1 MECGPK
7 PPGTYRIV
15 MVGSSL
21 AMGYMVPE
29 EQTMTRYLPSDLTSE
44 AGRKVEL
51 YNESFAWS
59 PPHTIVLRF
68 NRVVA
73 AQPDLIL
80 WLITPRDLW
89 YPAATFNAEFGPPVV
104 STDARHSS
112 LRGGSLANKS
122 LSEALLERWNRTR
135 IWLMLN
141 HCLYLSQHQYVR
153 SYLAQSDS
161 EAGFL
166 NSRPSALWQDRLK
179 QFDGVAADIERHAQ
193 AAGVPLVAVLVPNR
207 AQAAMIS
214 MGEWPSQYDPYKV
227 GNEIGTIITAHGGT
241 YVDILPDFRTV
252 PNPEKYYFPVDT
264 HPTAQGHALIS
275 RLLAR
280 ELTSGAVPAL
290 KAVKQSQIS
299 MERPR

>member
-290 KAVKQSQIS
+290 QAVKQSQIS